1 MKAASS
7 TGTQVRGSVCIC
19 RACNRDTREFLPTV
33 LEAAP
38 EPSRPC
44 GAQIIE
50 ATLAF
55 FEDTGW
61 YSANYSAIS
70 FVPYG
75 HNRGAM
81 SALKE

>member
-1 MKAASS
+1 L
-7 TGTQVRGSVCIC
+7 TQSLGQPC
-19 RACNRDTREFLPTV
+19 EFYL
-33 LEAAP
+33 
-38 EPSRPC
+38 C